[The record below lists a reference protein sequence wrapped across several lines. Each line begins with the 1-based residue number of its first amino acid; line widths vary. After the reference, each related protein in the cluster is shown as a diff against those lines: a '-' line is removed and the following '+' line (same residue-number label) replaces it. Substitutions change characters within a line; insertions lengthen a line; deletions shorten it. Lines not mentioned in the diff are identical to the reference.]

1 MIYCL
6 GPGGSYSEM
15 AAKVFSKIIGDNNIL
30 CCNSIYD
37 VFQCLEGSEGH
48 FSYGVVPSENS
59 IEGSVSLTQDLLLE
73 FHDKIRIYGELDI
86 NINHCLIGYNKNKI
100 KKIYSHPQALAQCR
114 KYIKK
119 YGWETIPVSSTAK
132 AVELV
137 YNTKNEEI
145 GAIASKEAAKLYNL
159 KILEES
165 IQDYKNNTTRFLLIG
180 KYNLNLIKSL
190 KPNYDKNTNEL
201 IKSTI
206 IIKLIENK
214 PGALYEILREFN
226 RYNVNLTRIE
236 SRPSKEEIGNYLFYI
251 DYITPSNEKDL
262 ISALKE
268 HVAYIIHL
276 GSYRVFSID

>member
-6 GPGGSYSEM
+6 GPNGSYSEM
-15 AAKVFSKIIGDNNIL
+15 AAKVFSKIIGDNDIL
-30 CCNSIYD
+30 CCNSIYE
-37 VFQCLEGSEGH
+37 VFQCLEDSEGH
-48 FSYGVVPSENS
+48 SSCGVVPSENS

-86 NINHCLIGYNKNKI
+86 NINHCLIGYNKDKI

-119 YGWETIPVSSTAK
+119 YGWEAIPVSSTAK
-132 AVELV
+132 AVELA
-137 YNTKNEEI
+137 YNTKNEEV

-190 KPNYDKNTNEL
+190 KPNYDKSTNEL

-206 IIKLIENK
+206 IVKLIENK

-268 HVAYIIHL
+268 HVAHIKHL
-276 GSYRVFSID
+276 GSYRVFSIG